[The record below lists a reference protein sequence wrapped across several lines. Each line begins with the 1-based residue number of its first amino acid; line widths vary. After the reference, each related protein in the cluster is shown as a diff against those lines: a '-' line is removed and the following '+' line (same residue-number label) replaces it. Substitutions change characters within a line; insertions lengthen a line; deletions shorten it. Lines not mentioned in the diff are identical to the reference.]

1 MTTDDAALRAAL
13 NLLAQAELSSQ
24 VVDAME
30 PHIVLAIDPE
40 SSTMQAYGLYP
51 DGYTASADLPRLRR
65 EWDRDIGEPT
75 GIFIPVAYFPF
86 PEETQA

>member
-1 MTTDDAALRAAL
+1 MPNEDAVQRAVL

-30 PHIVLAIDPE
+30 PHIVLSIDPE
-40 SSTMQAYGLYP
+40 SGTMQAYGLYP

-86 PEETQA
+86 TEETQA